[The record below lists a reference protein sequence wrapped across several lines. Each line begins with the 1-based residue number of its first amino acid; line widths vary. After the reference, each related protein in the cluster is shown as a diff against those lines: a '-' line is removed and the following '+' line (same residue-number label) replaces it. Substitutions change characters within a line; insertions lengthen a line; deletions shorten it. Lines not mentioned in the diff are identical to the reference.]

1 MRKKRP
7 DAGQWIERR
16 IGFWRS
22 VEPRIEQ
29 RPAGKP
35 RGKFSRRIFS
45 ARPVQAQG
53 IHLNLPIN
61 DEELQDIIE
70 YGPPSHEQIF
80 EYNKLMSEFHQKLGI
95 EFKPY
100 GKKETANH
108 SSDSIQFSIDML
120 DEVICGIESWDDEV
134 DCQFVQGEDCY
145 DLSRTPTQE
154 EWLEIRRALAKLVMK
169 EEHIGDDQVI
179 RRILKKCCPGMKIKK
194 EKY

>member
-1 MRKKRP
+1 MAVSLIAKKE
-7 DAGQWIERR
+7 ASTAKSNQKKEKEESI
-16 IGFWRS
+16 
-22 VEPRIEQ
+22 
-29 RPAGKP
+29 AKL
-35 RGKFSRRIFS
+35 
-45 ARPVQAQG
+45 QAQG

-61 DEELQDIIE
+61 DQELEDIIE
-70 YGPPSHEQIF
+70 YGPPSQEQIF
-80 EYNKLMSEFHQKLGI
+80 EYNKLMSEFHQNLGI

-120 DEVICGIESWDDEV
+120 DDVICGIESWDDEV
-134 DCQFVQGEDCY
+134 DSQFVQGEDCY

-154 EWLEIRRALAKLVMK
+154 EWLEIRRALAKLSMK